1 MKLIQILLITFFCT
15 CNVMAQP
22 FTLNKNVKPV
32 LLNLIPYTA
41 KDTIL
46 NGKKNTTDVVQVEDT
61 SYYYVKGLSIY
72 QPVVLN
78 ISSTDVNNKMIIQ
91 IAKDNWKTPDKIGSL
106 NSKGIW
112 QATFKTEGSFG
123 IQVIAPKK
131 TIKYKIVVW
140 VGNEPKKINM
150 PSPFKEATAAPSKA
164 PAAAKTPPKTK
175 TTSKSKSKKQ

>member
-1 MKLIQILLITFFCT
+1 MQTKSIIIFLMVTMITAA
-15 CNVMAQP
+15 VVAQP
-22 FTLNKNVKPV
+22 FTLDKKVQPV
-32 LLNLIPYTA
+32 LLNLISYKARDTA
-41 KDTIL
+41 L
-46 NGKKNTTDVVQVEDT
+46 NGKINTTDIVQVQDT

-78 ISSTDVNNKMIIQ
+78 ISSADVNNKMIIQ
-91 IAKDNWKTPDKIGSL
+91 LAKDNWKKPDKTGSL

-150 PSPFKEATAAPSKA
+150 PSPFKETAPAPAKA
-164 PAAAKTPPKTK
+164 PAKAKTTL
-175 TTSKSKSKKQ
+175 KSKNKKQ